1 LLALESAESSNSVFD
16 TLSLATGVN
25 RDLLNRSLQDN
36 EKIGEMMQGINKDRE
51 EID

>member
-1 LLALESAESSNSVFD
+1 LESAESSSSVFD

-25 RDLLNRSLQDN
+25 RDSLNKSIQDN
-36 EKIGEMMQGINKDRE
+36 EKIGDLLQSIQKDRE